1 MEAVKKRE
9 MSANSSKDKAL
20 VFASGD
26 ASKVA
31 KLLSQGARVDARDQ
45 GTPLFKVEL
54 GPLKPR

>member
-1 MEAVKKRE
+1 

-20 VFASGD
+20 VFASASGD

-31 KLLSQGARVDARDQ
+31 ELLSQGARVDARDQ

-54 GPLKPR
+54 GP

>member
-1 MEAVKKRE
+1 
-9 MSANSSKDKAL
+9 MSATSFEDKRGKAL

-31 KLLSQGARVDARDQ
+31 ELLSQEARVDARYQ

-54 GPLKPR
+54 GP

>member
-54 GPLKPR
+54 GP